1 MEARGARYGG
11 VMDRSE
17 QGMRPG
23 DPPGAAATEADEV
36 LAMAYVDG
44 ELDPS
49 ARASFEERLAAEPA
63 LGLAVAEQRALA
75 VLARRT
81 APREPADHEWSR
93 LQLEPWYR
101 GMLSGG
107 WLLVIIGTAISLAL
121 TIWGVATNDEL
132 DVVTRGAI
140 LGSLVGFILLFL
152 TVLIRRLRTYE
163 LDPYRHVER

>member
-11 VMDRSE
+11 VMDPDQQNGQR
-17 QGMRPG
+17 
-23 DPPGAAATEADEV
+23 DGAASEADEV

-49 ARASFEERLAAEPA
+49 ARLSFEERLATEPA
-63 LGLAVAEQRALA
+63 LGRAVAEQRALA

-81 APREPADHEWSR
+81 APREPADHEWDR
-93 LQLEPWYR
+93 LRIEPWYR

-107 WLLVIIGTAISLAL
+107 WLLVIVGTAVSLAL
-121 TIWGVATNDEL
+121 AAWGVATNDEL
-132 DVVTRGAI
+132 DVATRAAI
-140 LGSLVGFILLFL
+140 LGSLIGFVLLFL
-152 TVLIRRLRTYE
+152 TVLVRRLRTYE